1 MKAFVLYSKM
11 CHSSST
17 HSRFI
22 CLDMEQT
29 LPTNCEPSVGPWVGY
44 LIQDLE
50 LNANLIPACILSSTR
65 NPRQRNMGREQLPG
79 KKAKVENMRM
89 IPRDTQEKEMA
100 GTSLAGQWLRLCTSS
115 AEGTQSLI
123 GERIPHMLSNG
134 EFFFAIS
141 ATIKKRERETAGFW
155 GSE

>member
-1 MKAFVLYSKM
+1 M
-11 CHSSST
+11 CHSSFT

-29 LPTNCEPSVGPWVGY
+29 LPANCEPSVGPWVGY

-79 KKAKVENMRM
+79 KKAKVENMWM
-89 IPRDTQEKEMA
+89 IPRDTQEKETA
-100 GTSLAGQWLRLCTSS
+100 ATSLAGQWLRLCTSN
-115 AEGTQSLI
+115 AEATQSLI
-123 GERIPHMLSNG
+123 RERIPHMVRNG
-134 EFFFAIS
+134 EFFLQFQLKFFKK
-141 ATIKKRERETAGFW
+141 IKDREMAGFW